1 MVIYFVERKKVIE
14 HISELRARIILIGIV
29 FVFLFVLG
37 FILSDKIM
45 QRINEDLLNSTNAIL
60 IATHPLEY
68 FIAKLNIGVFFA
80 LIFSLPLILYEVY
93 AFLKPG
99 LKVNER
105 KIFKISIISCLFLF
119 ALGFLFS
126 YFVIVKFVVLF
137 FASFT
142 QESGIQNF
150 WDVNEFV
157 NFVFMS
163 NIIMGVIFQIPI
175 ISLMLVKSGLITVE
189 MLKANRGYVI
199 ILNFVIAAIITPTPD
214 PFTQILVAMPMCFL
228 YEISIWVAK
237 IFS

>member
-1 MVIYFVERKKVIE
+1 MERKKVIE

-37 FILSDKIM
+37 FILSNKIM